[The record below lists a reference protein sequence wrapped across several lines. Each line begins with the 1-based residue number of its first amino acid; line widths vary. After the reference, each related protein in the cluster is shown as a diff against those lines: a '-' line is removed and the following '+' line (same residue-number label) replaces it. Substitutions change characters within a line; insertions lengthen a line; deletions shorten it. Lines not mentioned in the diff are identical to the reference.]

1 MMDDL
6 KKDFGGD
13 VCSDGMETDEDEA
26 AECFCDLQRQW
37 IGSSGHAIYHGVR
50 RATKRRMDGRS
61 GVYNQ
66 LSLMAGRRWTV
77 DGHIDEADEM
87 TTEGGSSSGAAWRQQ
102 CGQLGDGGKGAG
114 AQRSGFARTTFYL
127 VYCCERAH
135 TLLSG
140 DDFLMRHV

>member
-1 MMDDL
+1 MCA
-6 KKDFGGD
+6 
-13 VCSDGMETDEDEA
+13 VMEWRRMKTEA

-66 LSLMAGRRWTV
+66 SLMAGRRWTA
-77 DGHIDEADEM
+77 GRYIDEADEM

-102 CGQLGDGGKGAG
+102 CGQLGDGGKGRARNGAG
-114 AQRSGFARTTFYL
+114 LPGRLSISCIVASERTLYSLGTI
-127 VYCCERAH
+127 
-135 TLLSG
+135 S
-140 DDFLMRHV
+140 

>member
-6 KKDFGGD
+6 KKDFGGMCA
-13 VCSDGMETDEDEA
+13 VMEWRRMKTEA

-66 LSLMAGRRWTV
+66 SLMAGRRWTA
-77 DGHIDEADEM
+77 GRHIDEADEM